1 MVHFLFLFLAVVLA
15 AGVYA
20 WEARAPKEK
29 WELLRKV
36 SNGRAGLYK
45 RRKHVKF
52 GKFERSFSTYAVLH
66 TPTPGK
72 VWHFVWRIDR
82 IQKGGRTIG
91 LSDSINTAGKKH
103 LHEVGFSPPL
113 GLYMVYTG
121 EEDNL
126 NYPEREQYLLDL
138 YRQTSAQHKKWRED
152 PAFSILRT
160 LSRWKLSALAFVVLA
175 GTGLWIL
182 PYGVEAPQ
190 VIVGALIGM
199 MGVGLLAT
207 IPCVIKSQ
215 HSAMWAK
222 ACGMALLLS
231 CLVSVVSIPSAL
243 LGVNGLSFSTLC
255 EGSVPVE
262 RSWTTGVGVEQMYYV
277 DVSLP
282 KTCEFDARKVAI
294 GSELYYEFQMG
305 RRVVDVVVEQGHLG
319 YKRIKLIGS

>member
-1 MVHFLFLFLAVVLA
+1 MLHFLFLFLAVVLA
-15 AGVYA
+15 AGVYFF
-20 WEARAPKEK
+20 EGRAPKEK

-36 SNGRAGLYK
+36 SNGKAGIYK
-45 RRKHVKF
+45 RRKYIKF
-52 GKFERSFSTYAVLH
+52 GKFERVFSTYAVLH

-72 VWHFVWRIDR
+72 VWHFVWQIDR

-91 LSDSINTAGKKH
+91 LSDAINTNGEEH

-113 GLYMVYTG
+113 GLYVVYTG

-126 NYPEREQYLLDL
+126 NYPDREQYLLDL
-138 YRQTSAQHKKWRED
+138 YKKTSVRHKQWRED

-160 LSRWKLSALAFVVLA
+160 LFRWKLSTFAFVILA
-175 GTGLWIL
+175 GIGLWIL

-190 VIVGALIGM
+190 VIIWTLTGM
-199 MGVGLLAT
+199 VGVGVLAT
-207 IPCVIKSQ
+207 MSCIIKSQ
-215 HSAMWAK
+215 RSAMWAR

-231 CLVSVVSIPSAL
+231 CLVSVVAIPSL
-243 LGVNGLSFSTLC
+243 SLGINGLSFSTLC

-262 RSWTTGVGVEQMYYV
+262 RSWMMGDGDNQMYYV

-305 RRVVDVVVEQGHLG
+305 RRVVDVVVEQGTLG